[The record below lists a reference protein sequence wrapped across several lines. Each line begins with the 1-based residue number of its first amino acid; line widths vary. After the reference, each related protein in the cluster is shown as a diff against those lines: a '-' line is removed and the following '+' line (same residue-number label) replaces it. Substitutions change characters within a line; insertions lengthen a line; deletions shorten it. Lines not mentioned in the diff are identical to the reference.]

1 MKTIFYIIILFVL
14 LASISCEK
22 SKETNNEIIIT
33 ASNYKPGKK
42 LPSPLQKYY
51 LIVYYMDNPNSIYN
65 DELHSYIY
73 HDSITNNKYKLS
85 DDDLNFGRYII
96 TARNDSIE
104 DIIEIIYKGGSV
116 QIDLLLK

>member
-1 MKTIFYIIILFVL
+1 MKTTFYIIILFVL
-14 LASISCEK
+14 LGSISCEK

-33 ASNYKPGKK
+33 ASNYKHGKK

-73 HDSITNNKYKLS
+73 HDSITNNKYRLS

-96 TARNDSIE
+96 TARKDSIE

>member
-1 MKTIFYIIILFVL
+1 MRKTLYILLPLVL
-14 LASISCEK
+14 LILISCEE
-22 SKETNNEIIIT
+22 SNNTNNEIIIT
-33 ASNYKPGKK
+33 ASNYKPGEK
-42 LPSPLQKYY
+42 LPSPLQKYH

-85 DDDLNFGRYII
+85 DNDMNFGRYII
-96 TARNDSIE
+96 TARKDSIE

-116 QIDLLLK
+116 QVNLLLK